1 MYFKRDQK
9 CPALKKCSMKTGVTH
24 SDITTKQNK
33 TRSKDFM
40 NHEIKTIDGSYRAL
54 PRMRV
59 AKECYRMIHDADP
72 QSRISERYIRILAKS
87 GTIPTVQVGN
97 RLLVNYDSLLE
108 FLANPKPTVQQTGI
122 RPIKER

>member
-1 MYFKRDQK
+1 
-9 CPALKKCSMKTGVTH
+9 
-24 SDITTKQNK
+24 
-33 TRSKDFM
+33 M
-40 NHEIKTIDGSYRAL
+40 NHEIKMINGLDRAL

-59 AKECYRMIHDADP
+59 AKECYRMIYDADP

-87 GTIPTVQVGN
+87 GAIPTVQVGN

-108 FLANPKPTVQQTGI
+108 FLANLKPTVQPTGI